1 MPDMIQTRIA
11 GTNVNRYITQKCYRD
26 RKNKLRCLFA
36 GGKNGAHES
45 VALAR
50 LVAGAP
56 GKTVSYEFVA
66 SHLWQEFERYDNSE
80 ARLRSLEFQTSVA
93 MAAASRF
100 QRAIRQGSLR

>member
-1 MPDMIQTRIA
+1 MPDLIQTRIA
-11 GTNVNRYITQKCYRD
+11 GDECKQITLRRNVIATARTKFAV
-26 RKNKLRCLFA
+26 FA

-66 SHLWQEFERYDNSE
+66 SHLWQAFARYESE
-80 ARLRSLEFQTSVA
+80 VRLRSLEFQTSVA

-100 QRAIRQGSLR
+100 QQAIR

>member
-1 MPDMIQTRIA
+1 MLSRPQEQTS
-11 GTNVNRYITQKCYRD
+11 
-26 RKNKLRCLFA
+26 LSS

-56 GKTVSYEFVA
+56 GKSVSPEFVA
-66 SHLWQEFERYDNSE
+66 SHLWQAFERYDNSE

-93 MAAASRF
+93 MAAASK
-100 QRAIRQGSLR
+100 RAIR